1 MFVALELQKSFPFN
15 SMRQLYFW
23 QRESKSSTAEVDFVV
38 QIGDKIIPVEVKS
51 GNSGKMQ
58 SMWRF
63 LNEKQ
68 SEYGIRISLENFAEY
83 DKIKV
88 VPLYATG
95 SIMK

>member
-1 MFVALELQKSFPFN
+1 
-15 SMRQLYFW
+15 
-23 QRESKSSTAEVDFVV
+23 
-38 QIGDKIIPVEVKS
+38 
-51 GNSGKMQ
+51 
-58 SMWRF
+58 MWRF

-95 SIMK
+95 SIMKFQPSTALPATAHQHLPT